1 MELQTICPKKLQ
13 ESSIFCTFVSMN
25 GLKINTGKYR
35 TLLAYRKTEVIYDMT
50 FYFCNK
56 YLNRGDRT
64 IDQMVQAARSGKQN
78 IVEGVEFSTTSY
90 EVFLKLLNTAKAS
103 LQELLEDYKDYLR
116 VRHLRLWES
125 DSAEVKAMS
134 RLGRKYKKSDYFLSL
149 AETRNDEVVANMVI
163 VLIHQADILITGYL
177 NQQYQKFL
185 EEGGFREK
193 LTRER
198 LSNRNK

>member
-1 MELQTICPKKLQ
+1 MQTIYPKKLQ

>member
-1 MELQTICPKKLQ
+1 MQTICPKKLQ

-25 GLKINTGKYR
+25 VLKINTGKYR

>member
-1 MELQTICPKKLQ
+1 MQTIYPKKLQ

-116 VRHLRLWES
+116 VRHLRLGES

-185 EEGGFREK
+185 KEGGFREK

>member
-1 MELQTICPKKLQ
+1 MNNETTQ
-13 ESSIFCTFVSMN
+13 SSQDNPTEKQVLRKQAN
-25 GLKINTGKYR
+25 WEGLYFYQKANVLYQ
-35 TLLAYRKTEVIYDMT
+35 MT
-50 FYFCNK
+50 FAFTK
-56 YLNRGDRT
+56 RFLTRGDRT

-90 EVFLKLLNTAKAS
+90 EVFLKLLNTAGSS

-116 VRHLRLWES
+116 VRNLRLWES

-134 RLGRKYKKSDYFLSL
+134 KLGREHKKSDYFLSL

-177 NQQYQKFL
+177 NHQYKKFL
-185 EEGGFREK
+185 QEGGFREK

-198 LSNRNK
+198 LSKRKK

>member
-1 MELQTICPKKLQ
+1 MQ

>member
-1 MELQTICPKKLQ
+1 MKELKPN
-13 ESSIFCTFVSMN
+13 S
-25 GLKINTGKYR
+25 GRYR

-56 YLNRGDRT
+56 YLQRGDRT
-64 IDQMVQAARSGKQN
+64 IDQMIQAARSGKQN

-90 EVFLKLLNTAKAS
+90 EVFLKLLNTAGSS

-116 VRHLRLWES
+116 VRHLKLWES
-125 DSAEVKAMS
+125 NSAEVKAMS
-134 RLGRKYKKSDYFLSL
+134 KLGRKYQKSDYFLSL

-177 NQQYQKFL
+177 NQQYQRFL
-185 EEGGFREK
+185 KEGGFSEK

>member
-1 MELQTICPKKLQ
+1 MQIICPKKLQ
-13 ESSIFCTFVSMN
+13 ESSIFCTFVSMS

-78 IVEGVEFSTTSY
+78 IVEGIEFSTTSY

>member
-1 MELQTICPKKLQ
+1 MQTICPKKLQ
-13 ESSIFCTFVSMN
+13 ESAIFCTFVSMN

-116 VRHLRLWES
+116 VRHLRLWGS
-125 DSAEVKAMS
+125 DSIEVEAMS
-134 RLGRKYKKSDYFLSL
+134 KLGRKYKKSDYFLSL

-185 EEGGFREK
+185 KEGGFREK

>member
-1 MELQTICPKKLQ
+1 MELQTIWQKKLQ

-125 DSAEVKAMS
+125 NSAEVKAMS

>member
-1 MELQTICPKKLQ
+1 
-13 ESSIFCTFVSMN
+13 
-25 GLKINTGKYR
+25 
-35 TLLAYRKTEVIYDMT
+35 MT

-56 YLNRGDRT
+56 YLQLGDRT

-90 EVFLKLLNTAKAS
+90 EVFLKLLNTASSS
-103 LQELLEDYKDYLR
+103 LHELLDDYKDYLR
-116 VRHLRLWES
+116 VRNLRLWES
-125 DSAEVKAMS
+125 NSAEVKAMS
-134 RLGRKYKKSDYFLSL
+134 KLGREHQKSDYFLSL

-163 VLIHQADILITGYL
+163 VQIHQADILITGYI

-185 EEGGFREK
+185 ENGGFREK

-198 LSNRNK
+198 LKHRKE

>member
-1 MELQTICPKKLQ
+1 
-13 ESSIFCTFVSMN
+13 MN

-125 DSAEVKAMS
+125 DSVEVKAMS
-134 RLGRKYKKSDYFLSL
+134 KLGREHQQSDYFLSL
-149 AETRNDEVVANMVI
+149 VETRNDEVVANMVV
-163 VLIHQADILITGYL
+163 VLIHQADILITRYIK
-177 NQQYQKFL
+177 QQYHKFL
-185 EEGGFREK
+185 QEGGFREK
-193 LTRER
+193 LTRDR
-198 LSNRNK
+198 LSNRKK

>member
-1 MELQTICPKKLQ
+1 MQTICPKKLQ

-116 VRHLRLWES
+116 VRHLRSWES

-134 RLGRKYKKSDYFLSL
+134 ELGRKYKKSDYFLSL

-185 EEGGFREK
+185 KEGGFREK

>member
-1 MELQTICPKKLQ
+1 MQ

-185 EEGGFREK
+185 EECGFREK

>member
-1 MELQTICPKKLQ
+1 MQTICPKKLQ